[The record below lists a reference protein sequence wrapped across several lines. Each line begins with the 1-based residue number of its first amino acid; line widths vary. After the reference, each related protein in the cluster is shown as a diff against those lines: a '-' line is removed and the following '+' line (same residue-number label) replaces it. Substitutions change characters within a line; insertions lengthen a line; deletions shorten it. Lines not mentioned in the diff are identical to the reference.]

1 MKLHATPT
9 FTRRKKVSLATSL
22 SAAFMLAG
30 MMCPTLV
37 FAANAGSLAASYVS
51 SNYQTNNVVDG
62 SAFSV
67 YLDGSEVTNQFTGD
81 SEIKVTTEGR
91 ILLPVR
97 ALGNLLGCNVDWDGT
112 SKVAVLTLGSTT
124 LEVPIGSG
132 YLIVDG
138 SSVQSIDAEGTKAI
152 IYEERTYMPFRAV
165 CENFGF
171 SVSYDAATKSIYITS
186 SGTVTPTPSTEL
198 QTNAPE
204 KTAEQLAF
212 DQEYPTG
219 AVLGYTATEGP
230 SEGEAYYTSWLNTVT
245 IMRNSGLTDEQI
257 NYNMQYVHLNPYNN
271 DSMIATNEQE
281 SYYYDVTQNM
291 PESIMPSWSGTFKG
305 ERYECWIWS
314 GVDWSYAGETYS
326 GLSGTVLSLN

>member
-1 MKLHATPT
+1 
-9 FTRRKKVSLATSL
+9 
-22 SAAFMLAG
+22 
-30 MMCPTLV
+30 V

-91 ILLPVR
+91 TLLPVR

-132 YLIVDG
+132 YV
-138 SSVQSIDAEGTKAI
+138 VVNNEAEKIDSQGTKAI

-171 SVSYDAATKSIYITS
+171 SFSYDAATKSIYITS

-219 AVLGYTATEGP
+219 AVLGYDANNGP
-230 SEGEAYYTSWLNTVT
+230 NPGEAYYTSWYKYTT
-245 IMRNSGLTDEQI
+245 MAKAAGLTDEQI
-257 NYNMQYVHLNPYNN
+257 NYNLQYVHLNPYNN
-271 DSMIATNEQE
+271 DSVFATNEQE

-291 PESIMPSWSGTFKG
+291 PESIIPSWSGTYKG
-305 ERYECWIWS
+305 EMYECWQWS
-314 GVDWSYAGETYS
+314 GVDWSYAGESYA
-326 GLSGTVLSLN
+326 GLTGTVLSLN